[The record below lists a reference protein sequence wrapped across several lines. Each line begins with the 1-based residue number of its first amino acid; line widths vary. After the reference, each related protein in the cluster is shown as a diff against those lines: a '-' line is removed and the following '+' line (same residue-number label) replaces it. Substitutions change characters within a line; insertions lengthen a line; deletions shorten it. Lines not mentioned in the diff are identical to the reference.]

1 MLSMYG
7 SFSHLCEFHI
17 STGYTM
23 SIPMVS
29 AHVYYLLCT
38 LLSLFVSTY
47 TVIVGTF
54 NLHLYTLSNEID
66 DYMQDFLG
74 E

>member
-1 MLSMYG
+1 
-7 SFSHLCEFHI
+7 
-17 STGYTM
+17 M